1 MCLIPPALQYTVH
14 KMRLAEGEQKED
26 WYLRINPNGRIPAIG
41 AHLLLPLARP
51 APARQAAVHCAAS
64 SHF

>member
-1 MCLIPPALQYTVH
+1 MCLNPPALQYTVH

-41 AHLLLPLARP
+41 AMR
-51 APARQAAVHCAAS
+51 
-64 SHF
+64 